1 MASPI
6 TGQSPLCNICQPKNN
21 RSHSCK
27 PIAIRQQD
35 SLRTAGSDSDS
46 GIDTSRHGQLT
57 GDGEK
62 RKASA
67 I

>member
-1 MASPI
+1 MHI
-6 TGQSPLCNICQPKNN
+6 V
-21 RSHSCK
+21 
-27 PIAIRQQD
+27 
-35 SLRTAGSDSDS
+35 SLRTQEIEKREWKLPDSDS